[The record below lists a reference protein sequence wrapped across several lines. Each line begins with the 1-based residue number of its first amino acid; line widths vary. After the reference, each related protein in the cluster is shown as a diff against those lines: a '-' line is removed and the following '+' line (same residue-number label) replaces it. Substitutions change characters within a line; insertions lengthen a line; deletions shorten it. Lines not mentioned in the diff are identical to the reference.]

1 MVTNI
6 NPDQRDGILKVVVG
20 LFDAAPGGIYLNDL
34 AGAVQAGMTQQQL
47 ADFLSNHPIFINEVL
62 GGRVTPADKVDL
74 LMKNFGLTADNN
86 PTSAGSQ
93 AKAYFETK
101 LNAGESIGKVVVDAS
116 TYLSGT
122 VAPEFQTT
130 KNLFLNKVAVA
141 APFSILSNSTDL
153 DVLRNA
159 FSQVTGDRPY
169 NASEAQA
176 IAAAITANTQVL
188 TTGND
193 IINGKASGDILIGD
207 STTAQT
213 TDQVDLGSGADTL
226 KMVGVTASVAA
237 LPTMKNVETIQI
249 VKGTGPLDFTPY
261 TKALTG
267 VTTIQIDDA
276 IGVGTVTTTD
286 GQTLSLATASG
297 AATTADTTWVGSAT
311 DTTSTVTLNSFQ
323 SAADAATAKGLLI
336 TAGAVTTQTIVSNGT
351 TNNLLTLD
359 LGALTDKLVIKGS
372 GNFNVFDDVTAG
384 GSSTV
389 LKTVDASTATG
400 DVDLTLAAATNA
412 AFAFTGGEGDDNLTL
427 AAGGVT
433 ALTAGSQLD
442 GGAGNDTL
450 AVAEAAPLS
459 TADAAKVNAT
469 KGFETIAFTV
479 AGSGV
484 DVSAITNTDIKNLQ
498 VGAAAN
504 GTFTNVNNVSNF
516 VLDNSVTGTAISIA
530 NKVGESTTN
539 ITVDSGS
546 ATAAVAT
553 GAITLL
559 GITNVVIT
567 SLGNSENQLGANLAN
582 KDNSVITIKGDADL
596 SMTIAATVGGTGSK
610 VDGSAATGKLAI
622 TGNTQAYTAGSSL
635 GDIIIGGTAAD
646 TLKSGANSSTLTG
659 KEGNDTFDVSLA
671 LTGSDFKGITSITDF
686 TKGDIIKFAAATA
699 FTTTKVDLSAATTEA
714 AALNLLAAGAS
725 TDLKWGVYGGNT
737 YIVDDT
743 GAGATLDAT
752 DTAVKLTGTLD
763 LSTSTLATNA
773 LTFA

>member
-6 NPDQRDGILKVVVG
+6 TPDQRDGILKVVVG

-34 AGAVQAGMTQQQL
+34 AGAVQAGMTQQKL

-74 LMKNFGLTADNN
+74 LMKNFGLTADSN
-86 PTSAGSQ
+86 PASAGSQ

-176 IAAAITANTQVL
+176 IAAAITAVTQVL

-193 IINGKASGDILIGD
+193 IINGKASGDVLIGD
-207 STTAQT
+207 STTSQT

-261 TKALTG
+261 TKVLTG

-384 GSSTV
+384 GSATV
-389 LKTVDASTATG
+389 LKTVDASAATG

-412 AFAFTGGEGDDNLTL
+412 AFAFTGGAGDDNLTL

-459 TADAAKVNAT
+459 IADAAKVNAT
-469 KGFETIAFTV
+469 KGFETLGFSV
-479 AGSGV
+479 AGSGI
-484 DVSAITNTDIKNLQ
+484 DVSAITNTSITAFKVLA
-498 VGAAAN
+498 GAGN
-504 GTFTNVNNVSNF
+504 QTFTNALNASNF
-516 VLDNSVTGTAISIA
+516 VVDNSVGSGAIAIGNKTGEDTTNVTVDSGDATAAQTLTALNLTGITKLNLTSTGSAANIITTLDNAENSTITVKGGTDLLFALAAATTTGSKIDAKDFTGTLIVTGTAKNDIIVGGSGNDSIA
-530 NKVGESTTN
+530 GNN
-539 ITVDSGS
+539 GS
-546 ATAAVAT
+546 DTFT
-553 GAITLL
+553 G
-559 GITNVVIT
+559 
-567 SLGNSENQLGANLAN
+567 GA
-582 KDNSVITIKGDADL
+582 
-596 SMTIAATVGGTGSK
+596 
-610 VDGSAATGKLAI
+610 
-622 TGNTQAYTAGSSL
+622 
-635 GDIIIGGTAAD
+635 
-646 TLKSGANSSTLTG
+646 
-659 KEGNDTFDVSLA
+659 GNDTFDASLA
-671 LTGSDFKGITSITDF
+671 VVGSSNTMTTITDF

-737 YIVDDT
+737 YIVDDA
-743 GAGATLDAT
+743 GAGATLDPT